1 MTADD
6 EQVTSAD
13 ASARAVTQ
21 LRRGADSTSRAEPGT
36 GPVTGV
42 NGRGS
47 SVPAVRVEG
56 VVKRFGATVAL
67 DGAGLV
73 VPAGMVFGLLG
84 PNGAG
89 KTTLVRI
96 LATLLLPDAGRAEVF
111 GRDVAGEPAA
121 VRELI
126 GLTGQFAAVD
136 ELLTGRENL
145 EMFGRLFKL
154 PGEQARRRAG
164 ELLERF
170 GLAQAAD
177 RPART
182 YSGGM
187 RRRLDIAS
195 SLLTR
200 PQVLFLDEPTTGLD
214 PRSRNEIW
222 AAVRE
227 LQREGT
233 TLLLTTQYLEE
244 ADQLAD
250 RIAVIDRGKVIAE
263 GTGNELKDRV
273 GGQILEVELASAGQ
287 RDRAQAVLA
296 GVGCGEPQP
305 DERPDRLT
313 LPAPRNGLQ
322 LVEEAAAGLRRAQI
336 GVSDIGLRRP
346 TLDDVF
352 LQLTGAP
359 PGEDDAPP
367 APPARRRPRRRPPAA
382 DVPAPRAPV
391 LRLHLPPPRAVR
403 SATTDTAVVTGRNLR
418 HFIRQPDLL
427 VFSTIQPVL
436 FVLLFVY
443 VFGGAIGRSLPHG
456 ITYVD
461 FLLPGI
467 FVQSVTFGASQ
478 TAVGLKED
486 LTRGVVDRFRS
497 MPMARSAVL
506 AGRTVAD
513 LVRNIV
519 VIFLMI
525 AVGYLVGFRFHGGV
539 AGAVGC
545 IAVVAAFGLALSW
558 IFALVALTVRGT
570 ETAQTAGFVVIFP
583 LVFASSVFVPVSTY
597 PDWLQAFA
605 KINPVTVTANA
616 ARSLALFGTP
626 ASLGAAAAWIG
637 GLLAVFIPLSVWR
650 YRRIS

>member
-1 MTADD
+1 MTADND
-6 EQVTSAD
+6 RVTSTD
-13 ASARAVTQ
+13 ASVHAAAQ
-21 LRRGADSTSRAEPGT
+21 LRRGADSASSVAPGT

-42 NGRGS
+42 NGHGS

-67 DGAGLV
+67 DGAGLE

-96 LATLLLPDAGRAEVF
+96 LATLLLPDGGRAQVF
-111 GRDVAGEPAA
+111 GRDVAREPAA
-121 VRELI
+121 VRGLI

-154 PGEQARRRAG
+154 TREDARRRAG

-227 LQREGT
+227 LRREGT

-250 RIAVIDRGKVIAE
+250 RIAVIDQGKVIAE

-273 GGQILEVELASAGQ
+273 GGQILEVELSSAEQ

-296 GVGCGEPQP
+296 GVGCGDPQP

-313 LPAPRNGLQ
+313 LPAPRNGLE
-322 LVEEAAAGLRRAQI
+322 LVEQAAAGLRRAQI

-352 LQLTGAP
+352 LKLTGAP
-359 PGEDDAPP
+359 PGEDSGRPGP
-367 APPARRRPRRRPPAA
+367 RTRRRPRPRQPAPDVPEPRRP
-382 DVPAPRAPV
+382 V
-391 LRLHLPPPRAVR
+391 LLLRRPSPKAVR
-403 SATTDTAVVTGRNLR
+403 SAITDTAVVTGRNLR
-418 HFIRQPDLL
+418 HFVRQPDLL

-456 ITYVD
+456 VGYVD

-506 AGRTVAD
+506 AGRTMAN
-513 LVRNIV
+513 LVRNVAI
-519 VIFLMI
+519 IGLMI
-525 AVGYLVGFRFHGGV
+525 AVGYLVGFRFLGGV
-539 AGAVGC
+539 GGAVAC
-545 IAVVAAFGLALSW
+545 VAVVAAFGLALSW
-558 IFALVALTVRGT
+558 IFAFVALTVRGA

-583 LVFASSVFVPVSTY
+583 LVFASSVFVPVATF
-597 PDWLQAFA
+597 PDWLQTFA
-605 KINPVTVTANA
+605 EINPVTVTADA
-616 ARSLALFGTP
+616 ARSLALYGTP
-626 ASLGAAAAWIG
+626 TSLGAAAAWIG
-637 GLLAVFIPLSVWR
+637 GLLAVFIPLSVRR